1 MSDSSVMITP
11 IFDQLV
17 AEFQQ
22 RGDSTPQVHVQQNE
36 TPKEAEAADN
46 R

>member
-22 RGDSTPQVHVQQNE
+22 RGDSTPQVQQNE

>member
-22 RGDSTPQVHVQQNE
+22 RGDSTPPVGQNE
-36 TPKEAEAADN
+36 TPKEAEVADN